1 MRCIFEAHRR
11 WRGLEL
17 GRRARVGST
26 RASAGHDDVAAQ
38 SNGIDERLIAGG
50 MPASDQVSHDRSP
63 GRLIGFREHMQVRRG
78 MVSGALP
85 LGMCCQE
92 VCESLGFADTNR
104 DPAIATAVA
113 PREDIN
119 PAVIPNRFFE
129 WMRYE
134 RIYDARLPGP
144 HDRVTHARPL

>member
-1 MRCIFEAHRR
+1 
-11 WRGLEL
+11 
-17 GRRARVGST
+17 
-26 RASAGHDDVAAQ
+26 VAAQ

-50 MPASDQVSHDRSP
+50 RPASDQVPHDRSP
-63 GRLIGFREHMQVRRG
+63 VRFVGFREHIQVRRG

-119 PAVIPNRFFE
+119 PALYFDDRGQCTISMSAIAVAGGTTPVL
-129 WMRYE
+129 
-134 RIYDARLPGP
+134 DA
-144 HDRVTHARPL
+144 VSCWS